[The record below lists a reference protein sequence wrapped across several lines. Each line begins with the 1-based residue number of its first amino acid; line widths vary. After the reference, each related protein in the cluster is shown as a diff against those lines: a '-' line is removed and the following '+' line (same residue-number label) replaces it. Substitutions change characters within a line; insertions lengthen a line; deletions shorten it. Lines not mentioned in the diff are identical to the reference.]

1 MTTTATGRLAGL
13 RLAPGSP
20 TPFGATPTA
29 DGVNFAV
36 AAARADRMWLVL
48 MDRDD
53 GSVLTELEFPPEH
66 RVGEVFTAH
75 VLGLVPADADY
86 GFRVER
92 AGERG
97 PVLLD
102 PDARL
107 LAGAGEWGRR
117 PAYRSRIATPDFDW
131 GDDRPPRVPT
141 EDLVVYELH
150 VRGFTRSETSGVAA
164 PGTFAGLAEKIP
176 YLRWL
181 GVNCV
186 ELMPVFEFDETDN
199 VHVHPETGV
208 PLLNTWGY
216 SPVGVF
222 APKANYARGERPDVE
237 LKELVKQLHAAGI
250 EVVLDVVFNHTSE
263 GDHRGPTLS
272 LRGLDESSYYLLDE
286 SGRHRNF
293 SGAGNTLNAN
303 HPLVREWVVRS
314 LRHWV
319 HEYHVDGFRF
329 DLASV
334 LTRGRDGA
342 PLADPPL
349 VAALAADPVLAGTR
363 LIAEAWDA
371 GGLYQVGA
379 FPHYGRWMEWNGRYR
394 DALRAFLVGRG
405 GTTGD
410 VATRLVGSPDLYSGR
425 GATASVNF
433 VTCHD
438 GFTLA
443 DWASY
448 DHKHNH
454 LNGEDGRD
462 GEDHNAS
469 WNGGV
474 EGPTDDPE
482 VLGTRARQVR
492 NALLLLLTSRGVP
505 MLLAGD
511 EFGRTQ
517 GGNNNAY
524 PHDGPSTWVDWSL
537 VDRNRDL
544 VEFTRACL
552 EFRRAH
558 PVLRR
563 AEHPHGESTPDGG
576 YPPVS
581 WHGERA
587 WQPDWSADSHLVIAM
602 IHDPNPGGAGLSDR
616 LDTVVVAAN
625 AGSED
630 KEVALPQPPA
640 DSTWR
645 VFANTGF
652 ARPLD
657 AATTLRDGHVLRLPA
672 RSAAVLWAHT
682 SSNEEGSG

>member
-1 MTTTATGRLAGL
+1 M
-13 RLAPGSP
+13 
-20 TPFGATPTA
+20 
-29 DGVNFAV
+29 
-36 AAARADRMWLVL
+36 
-48 MDRDD
+48 
-53 GSVLTELEFPPEH
+53 
-66 RVGEVFTAH
+66 
-75 VLGLVPADADY
+75 
-86 GFRVER
+86 
-92 AGERG
+92 
-97 PVLLD
+97 
-102 PDARL
+102 
-107 LAGAGEWGRR
+107 
-117 PAYRSRIATPDFDW
+117 
-131 GDDRPPRVPT
+131 PT

-150 VRGFTRSETSGVAA
+150 VRGFTRSDTSGVAA

-222 APKANYARGERPDVE
+222 APKANYAHGERPDVE
-237 LKELVKQLHAAGI
+237 LKELVKRLHAAGI

-286 SGRHRNF
+286 AGRHHNF

-303 HPLVREWVVRS
+303 HPLVRDWVVRS

-394 DALRAFLVGRG
+394 DALRAFLVGRE

-410 VATRLVGSPDLYSGR
+410 VATRLVGSPDLYNGR

-443 DWASY
+443 DWSSY
-448 DHKHNH
+448 DHKHNR

-462 GEDHNAS
+462 GENHNIS
-469 WNGGV
+469 WNGGA

-482 VLGTRARQVR
+482 VLATRARQQR
-492 NALLLLLTSRGVP
+492 NALLLLLTSCGVP

-511 EFGRTQ
+511 EFGRSQ

-524 PHDGPSTWVDWSL
+524 PHDDPVTWLDWSL

-544 VEFTRACL
+544 VEFTRPAS
-552 EFRRAH
+552 
-558 PVLRR
+558 
-563 AEHPHGESTPDGG
+563 GS
-576 YPPVS
+576 
-581 WHGERA
+581 
-587 WQPDWSADSHLVIAM
+587 
-602 IHDPNPGGAGLSDR
+602 
-616 LDTVVVAAN
+616 
-625 AGSED
+625 AGSTRCCG
-630 KEVALPQPPA
+630 VPN
-640 DSTWR
+640 TR
-645 VFANTGF
+645 TAN
-652 ARPLD
+652 PLRT
-657 AATTLRDGHVLRLPA
+657 AATHR
-672 RSAAVLWAHT
+672 
-682 SSNEEGSG
+682 